1 MKVLDDDRITVRT
14 ANILLRNGIENIED
28 LSNISSED
36 IMKWHNLGRK
46 TLEEIL
52 QIMKKY
58 NISFSDANAEINK

>member
-1 MKVLDDDRITVRT
+1 MKILDDDGITVRA
-14 ANILLRNGIENIED
+14 ANVLLRNGIENIED

-36 IMKWHNLGRK
+36 IMKWSNLGRK

-58 NISFSDANAEINK
+58 NISFSEANVEISK